1 VTVVSVPTL
10 ANLGSN
16 LLALHDGSIFRTVPT
31 TPGTTY
37 TLTFAAH
44 GKPQPIPAAISWWKA
59 ENNALDSVGT
69 NNGTLEPPGNYTNGL
84 VGQAFEL
91 FGGLDHVRV
100 PDAPSLEF
108 SNAMTVET
116 WIYPTNLTI
125 GSPAVIVSKA
135 DWPLAPIGQSAF
147 TMQIDPNGLG
157 AFYLFGDGS
166 TPSGPAYS
174 LTQIPQN
181 QWTHLACTYDGTN
194 LNIYM
199 NGVQGTSFAFGGP
212 IFPGNDDLGIGD
224 SIGGTTEPTL
234 APGQP
239 FAGLIDEATV
249 YSNALTPLQVQ
260 DIYAAGSAGKVTTRP
275 TISANINIDG
285 VGSNFFALDGWT
297 NYSFTFNATG
307 SNTLIQFSP
316 INDGMLLDAISL
328 MQSSVLNSS
337 NYFLPEES
345 LSKLVGQNPSGD
357 WQLEVLDNRAG
368 PAVTNPIPLLVS
380 WQLSLITETT
390 TPTAQPL
397 SHGIP
402 VTNTVPPNTTAY
414 FIVNVPPWAQFAT
427 NTLVNVSGGPA
438 LNLWFNQNFEPLTTT
453 NGGDVELMNGVTGGQ
468 VVTLQVSN
476 SPPALPPLVPG
487 QTYYLGVQNLNPV
500 PVTFS
505 IEVDFDITTLT
516 NLIPMTNTLAIGG
529 IPRYYQFDVDTNA
542 IGVTFQLLNVT
553 GNLSLVAS
561 KGPPLP
567 TLSQNA
573 YSTTYI
579 GSPTETI
586 LVLSNS
592 TPVPVSPGRWYL
604 GVFNLDT
611 TQPQQQY
618 TILASELTAPT
629 IIWLTNG
636 VPYTATNYP
645 PGPALNTF
653 FGFIITNAPAS
664 ALFEVYGMSGN
675 VDLTLNRGTNN
686 LPYGPPFGP
695 GTPLAYSPNPGTNYE
710 QIVVRTNAALN
721 PVTTSNLTDV
731 WYLGVPNNAAVNVT
745 FTIYAVEATT
755 NDLLPNGF
763 PVTLGVQNNGTNG
776 LTFIWPTISGQTYQV
791 QSTTNFLPTNTVW
804 LPVVTISN
812 APPDID
818 SFLDT
823 NSVAGIPFM
832 FYRVLQLPTP

>member
-1 VTVVSVPTL
+1 
-10 ANLGSN
+10 
-16 LLALHDGSIFRTVPT
+16 
-31 TPGTTY
+31 
-37 TLTFAAH
+37 
-44 GKPQPIPAAISWWKA
+44 
-59 ENNALDSVGT
+59 
-69 NNGTLEPPGNYTNGL
+69 
-84 VGQAFEL
+84 
-91 FGGLDHVRV
+91 
-100 PDAPSLEF
+100 
-108 SNAMTVET
+108 
-116 WIYPTNLTI
+116 
-125 GSPAVIVSKA
+125 
-135 DWPLAPIGQSAF
+135 
-147 TMQIDPNGLG
+147 MQIDPNGLG
-157 AFYLFGDGS
+157 AFYVFADGS
-166 TPSGPAYS
+166 TPSGPANT

-181 QWTHLACTYDGTN
+181 QWTHLACTYDGAN

-199 NGVQGTSFAFGGP
+199 NGVQGTPFGFTGS

-224 SIGGTTEPTL
+224 SIGGTTDPIL
-234 APGQP
+234 APGSP

-260 DIYAAGSAGKVTTRP
+260 DIYAAGSAGKVVNR
-275 TISANINIDG
+275 SG
-285 VGSNFFALDGWT
+285 VGAFVNIGGVVSNFFALDGWT
-297 NYSFTFNATG
+297 NYSFTFNATS
-307 SNTLIQFSP
+307 SNTLIQFFPSG
-316 INDGMLLDAISL
+316 DGMLLDSISL
-328 MQSSVLNSS
+328 EQSSVVNPS

-345 LSKLVGQNPSGD
+345 LSKLVGQNPSGE

-368 PAVTNPIPLLVS
+368 PAVSNPVPMLVS
-380 WQLSLITETT
+380 WQLTLVTETLV
-390 TPTAQPL
+390 PTAQPL

-453 NGGDVELMNGVTGGQ
+453 NGGDVNLTPGGVTTSGVALLATNGV
-468 VVTLQVSN
+468 
-476 SPPALPPLVPG
+476 PPLLPG
-487 QTYYLGVQNLNPV
+487 QTYYLGVQNLNAV
-500 PVTFS
+500 PITFS

-516 NLIPMTNTLAIGG
+516 NLIPLTNTLAIGG

-542 IGVTFQLLNVT
+542 IGVTFQLLNIT

-592 TPVPVSPGRWYL
+592 APVPLSPGRWYL

-636 VPYTATNYP
+636 VPFTMTNYP
-645 PGPALNTF
+645 PGPAASTF
-653 FGFIITNAPAS
+653 FGFIITNDPVS
-664 ALFEVYGMSGN
+664 ALFEVYNMNGN
-675 VDLTLNRGTNN
+675 ADLMLNRGTNN
-686 LPYGPPFGP
+686 LPYGPP
-695 GTPLAYSPNPGTNYE
+695 SPPSSTNFAISFNPGTNDE
-710 QIVVRTNAALN
+710 QIVVRTNGTLN
-721 PVTTSNLTDV
+721 GVITTNLNDT
-731 WYLGVPNNAAVNVT
+731 WYLGVPNESSSNIT
-745 FTIYAVEATT
+745 FTIYAVVST
-755 NDLLPNGF
+755 NGLLTNGF
-763 PVTLGVQNNGTNG
+763 PTTIGIHNGGTNG
-776 LTFIWPTISGQTYQV
+776 LTFTWPTIAGQTYEI

-818 SFLDT
+818 SFVDT

-832 FYRVLQLPTP
+832 FYRVLQLPTQ